1 MQAYEKQYTKILSLN
16 TLKGGGGHIGPSQ
29 LVNVE
34 GKNNCTGYNGLFE
47 KGILTKFKIVRDTPC
62 EQKVA

>member
-1 MQAYEKQYTKILSLN
+1 MQAYKKQHTKILSLN
-16 TLKGGGGHIGPSQ
+16 TLKGGTYWSFSE